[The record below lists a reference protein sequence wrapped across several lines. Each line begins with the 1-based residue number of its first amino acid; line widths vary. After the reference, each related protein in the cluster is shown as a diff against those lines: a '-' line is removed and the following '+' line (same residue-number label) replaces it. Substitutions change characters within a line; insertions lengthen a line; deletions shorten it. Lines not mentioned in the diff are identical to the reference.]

1 MKKEIEL
8 SEKELVRI
16 IWGKYYGN
24 GVSCTKKHGCKVNW
38 GQAWYCGV
46 NRWDAAVG
54 TGGKA
59 TIGNC

>member
-16 IWGKYYGN
+16 IGGKYYGN

-38 GQAWYCGV
+38 GQAFTCSV
-46 NRWDAAVG
+46 NRFANFG
-54 TGGKA
+54 H
-59 TIGNC
+59 GNC